1 MYWALA
7 SNMVG
12 GGFNEIN
19 SLTIVFMTLNASL
32 AYLLRYGRV
41 SIALVY
47 YIRGGRRSLRPN
59 MYLIKFNW

>member
-12 GGFNEIN
+12 RGLSEID

-32 AYLLRYGRV
+32 AYLPDRKSV
-41 SIALVY
+41 V
-47 YIRGGRRSLRPN
+47 
-59 MYLIKFNW
+59 